1 MSITKF
7 SADEIFEMAEEIERN
22 GAAFYRKAALGFEDS
37 NVTDMLARLAAMED
51 DHERTFK
58 DLREKLTKRDRE
70 TTVFDPNNQAV
81 LYLQAMAD
89 GYVFDTKIEPAD
101 KLTGGESLEEILRF
115 AIGLE
120 RDSIAFYVGLKE
132 ATPAQWGRS
141 KIDWII
147 GEEIGHVNILSS
159 KLAEVKG

>member
-7 SADEIFEMAEEIERN
+7 SVDEIFEMAEEIERN
-22 GAAFYRKAALGFEDS
+22 GAAFYRKAALGFEDTS
-37 NVTDMLARLAAMED
+37 VTDMLARLAVMED
-51 DHERTFK
+51 EHERTFK
-58 DLREKLTKRDRE
+58 DLREKLTKKDRE

-89 GYVFDTKIEPAD
+89 GYVFDTKIEPAE
-101 KLTGGESLEEILRF
+101 KLTGDEPLEDILRF

-132 ATPAQWGRS
+132 ATPAQWGRG

-147 GEEIGHVNILSS
+147 GEEIAHVNTLSQRLS
-159 KLAEVKG
+159 EIEG